1 MSTRL
6 MAVDAS
12 FPDDPVSDYDDA
24 PNNTNTGSLNMI
36 APHSNSVFGSPAP
49 PPSSSAT
56 ASASA
61 PAAPDVKID
70 HRKKRRNRTTQS
82 CLSCHQNKRKVCVLS
97 RAVWFAEKSQGFSVT
112 DIGNV
117 VRSRTPVWALHHPW
131 PRTSRPACRLCLL
144 RSRAARAPTG
154 ILHEH
159 DL

>member
-1 MSTRL
+1 MGTKVGENARERGPDLGKLYSSGWRFEKGYIYNNVRCAAVSSYTPRRVFVRRRVRAAMSTTRL

-24 PNNTNTGSLNMI
+24 PNTGSLNMI

-97 RAVWFAEKSQGFSVT
+97 RAVWFA
-112 DIGNV
+112 
-117 VRSRTPVWALHHPW
+117 
-131 PRTSRPACRLCLL
+131 
-144 RSRAARAPTG
+144 
-154 ILHEH
+154 
-159 DL
+159 